1 MSNIDE
7 DIVDFLDLINFT
19 LSDEFLNKWRY
30 RFSVKFLK
38 EFQTKVIKSLKD
50 RKPLKLESLY
60 KHLSK
65 KCGYSPEQVKNLFE
79 AGKGPVLDE
88 KLIVEPAYE
97 SLFGPEGLISNI
109 KKKIDSGDLYL
120 VATDLIVYDPNNNNY
135 YVTNPDFGVSLLDTG
150 NAEALGT
157 FAGSAYNNLIQTN
170 LNAIYASKN
179 LLPSTYTIGEAI
191 DEVIRCNCDCW
202 DLI

>member
-1 MSNIDE
+1 MFMSNIDE

-65 KCGYSPEQVKNLFE
+65 KCGYSPEQVKNF
-79 AGKGPVLDE
+79 
-88 KLIVEPAYE
+88 
-97 SLFGPEGLISNI
+97 F
-109 KKKIDSGDLYL
+109 
-120 VATDLIVYDPNNNNY
+120 
-135 YVTNPDFGVSLLDTG
+135 
-150 NAEALGT
+150 
-157 FAGSAYNNLIQTN
+157 
-170 LNAIYASKN
+170 
-179 LLPSTYTIGEAI
+179 EAI
-191 DEVIRCNCDCW
+191 DINIYHPLV
-202 DLI
+202 LGKVSSLALS